1 MQPRPEAYETLP
13 FFTTSWLACFAQVG
27 ICSIIHSFG
36 RRWCPLREGR
46 SRGRNVWMEAFLG
59 MIEIHRSP
67 QLRWKCKAP
76 SSIAVQHNAQ
86 FSGREGGSGHR
97 LLLLGN
103 LQIPVTTMEM
113 VSQQIK
119 WPLWGG
125 GGFPR
130 LEPLEE
136 SVPTHSS
143 STSTKTDSW
152 ASPQVT
158 DSEFPGREDVYQ
170 VPQVILIIRQV
181 WKALSPHRTNNPE
194 TFRGNL
200 SPESHR
206 HKQIH
211 SLIHPANVCCRGW
224 AYCE

>member
-1 MQPRPEAYETLP
+1 MT
-13 FFTTSWLACFAQVG
+13 
-27 ICSIIHSFG
+27 
-36 RRWCPLREGR
+36 
-46 SRGRNVWMEAFLG
+46 
-59 MIEIHRSP
+59 
-67 QLRWKCKAP
+67 
-76 SSIAVQHNAQ
+76 
-86 FSGREGGSGHR
+86 
-97 LLLLGN
+97 
-103 LQIPVTTMEM
+103 
-113 VSQQIK
+113 
-119 WPLWGG
+119 PLWG

-211 SLIHPANVCCRGW
+211 SLIHPANSVAEAGDIVNKTDKGPCCHRAFIRFMNENQEITVEYFPWEVPSLMQIRKVKNSSFVLYRNVWRHPLFYAHVHSKYTSVVQKYLLYYLGELGNF
-224 AYCE
+224 A

>member
-1 MQPRPEAYETLP
+1 MCNPGLWN
-13 FFTTSWLACFAQVG
+13 TSILHNCLACLFCPG
-27 ICSIIHSFG
+27 WNLFHHSFIQHTLM
-36 RRWCPLREGR
+36 PPQ
-46 SRGRNVWMEAFLG
+46 RGQESGKKCVNGGFPRHDWNPRNPTAEVE
-59 MIEIHRSP
+59 
-67 QLRWKCKAP
+67 CKAP
-76 SSIAVQHNAQ
+76 SSIAIQHNAQ
-86 FSGREGGSGHR
+86 LFWKRR
-97 LLLLGN
+97 WQWPQTLTLGEFAN
-103 LQIPVTTMEM
+103 TCNYHGDGVPTDKTT
-113 VSQQIK
+113 
-119 WPLWGG
+119 PLGGG
-125 GGFPR
+125 GGFPS

-181 WKALSPHRTNNPE
+181 WKALCPHRTNNPE

-211 SLIHPANVCCRGW
+211 SLIHPANICCRGW
-224 AYCE
+224 GYCE

>member
-27 ICSIIHSFG
+27 ICSIIHSFS

-125 GGFPR
+125 RIPKIRATWRICPNPQQQHINKNRFLGLTSGHWLR
-130 LEPLEE
+130 ISRERGCL
-136 SVPTHSS
+136 S
-143 STSTKTDSW
+143 STTGDSYHQ
-152 ASPQVT
+152 AS
-158 DSEFPGREDVYQ
+158 
-170 VPQVILIIRQV
+170 L
-181 WKALSPHRTNNPE
+181 
-194 TFRGNL
+194 
-200 SPESHR
+200 ES
-206 HKQIH
+206 
-211 SLIHPANVCCRGW
+211 SLPS
-224 AYCE
+224 